1 MVKDINDLLAQ
12 NLKLTHEKDELI
24 RKLNEANEIIEG
36 IKNGN
41 IDAVFVTSSE
51 TAKILVS
58 GSADLAYRKFIEN
71 MSEGVVTLH
80 TDGIILYSNSS
91 FARMVNFPLENV
103 IGSNLRRFIPAEF
116 LANMETLLT
125 EHPTERVLELSIPDH
140 AGSSRYFMVS
150 LNSLELQDFV
160 ALNLVWTDVTDHK
173 EAEGKLLSANRDL
186 KDVME
191 ERRSSENKV
200 IVLNTKLGE
209 NIKTLEDANAEL
221 ATFAHIASHDLQEPL
236 RKILT
241 YSSMLLDDY
250 GDVIDERAR
259 RHIDG
264 MKRASR
270 QMRNLISDILEYSQ
284 ISKNNFFLVPT
295 DLQSVFQEV
304 FANLELSIQ
313 ETKAKIILEGQL
325 PVIYAN
331 SGQMKQLIRN
341 LMSNALKFTVI
352 DIIPEI
358 RITFKIITGREIE
371 NGGVINL
378 SEKYCRIYIKD
389 NGIGFNPEYTERIFT
404 IFQKLN
410 SGSVFEGTGIG
421 LAICKKIVEM
431 HHGFITAE
439 SRPDLGALFII
450 TLPVSQI
457 NRDKSSSNGQKHDE

>member
-1 MVKDINDLLAQ
+1 
-12 NLKLTHEKDELI
+12 LI
-24 RKLNEANEIIEG
+24 RKLGEANEIIEG

-58 GSADLAYRKFIEN
+58 GSADLEYRKFIEN

-103 IGSNLRRFIPAEF
+103 IGSNLRRFIPTEF

-125 EHPTERVLELSIPDH
+125 EHPTKSSVLELSIPDH

-173 EAEGKLLSANRDL
+173 QAEGKLLSANRDL

-250 GDVIDERAR
+250 GDAIDERGR

-270 QMRNLISDILEYSQ
+270 HMRNLISDILEYSQ
-284 ISKNNFFLVPT
+284 ISKNSFPLAST

-304 FANLELSIQ
+304 FVDIELSIQ

-325 PVIYAN
+325 PVIDAN
-331 SGQMKQLIRN
+331 SGQMKQLFRN
-341 LMSNALKFTVI
+341 LMSNALKFTLI

-358 RITFKIITGREIE
+358 RITFKIMTGQEIE
-371 NGGVINL
+371 TSGAIPL
-378 SEKYCRIYIKD
+378 SEKYCRIYIRD
-389 NGIGFNPEYTERIFT
+389 NGIGFNPEYADRIFT

-421 LAICKKIVEM
+421 LAICKKIVDM

-439 SRPDLGALFII
+439 SRPDQGALFII
-450 TLPVSQI
+450 TLPVSQVI
-457 NRDKSSSNGQKHDE
+457 RNKFSSNGQKQHE

>member
-284 ISKNNFFLVPT
+284 ISKNRKY
-295 DLQSVFQEV
+295 LQ
-304 FANLELSIQ
+304 
-313 ETKAKIILEGQL
+313 IL
-325 PVIYAN
+325 N
-331 SGQMKQLIRN
+331 
-341 LMSNALKFTVI
+341 
-352 DIIPEI
+352 
-358 RITFKIITGREIE
+358 
-371 NGGVINL
+371 
-378 SEKYCRIYIKD
+378 
-389 NGIGFNPEYTERIFT
+389 
-404 IFQKLN
+404 
-410 SGSVFEGTGIG
+410 
-421 LAICKKIVEM
+421 
-431 HHGFITAE
+431 
-439 SRPDLGALFII
+439 
-450 TLPVSQI
+450 
-457 NRDKSSSNGQKHDE
+457 